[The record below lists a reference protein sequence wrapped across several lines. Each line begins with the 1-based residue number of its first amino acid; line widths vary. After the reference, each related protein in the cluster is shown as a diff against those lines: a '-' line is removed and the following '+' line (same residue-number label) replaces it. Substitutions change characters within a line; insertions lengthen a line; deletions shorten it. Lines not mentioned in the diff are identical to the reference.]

1 MLTVEENELL
11 TGVGPGTPMGDLL
24 REYWLP
30 AFFSW
35 ELQADGR
42 PLRVRLL
49 GEDFVAYRDTDGRTA
64 LLANHCPHR
73 GASLFFGRNEESG
86 LRCVYHGW
94 KFDRSGRCVDMPNEP
109 AESNFKD
116 KVRVRACPC
125 IERNGLAWVYLG
137 QREQPPEL
145 PALPWATLP
154 TGHCHISMRVQEC
167 NWAQAV
173 EGGIDSSHISFLHSR
188 METWRDPQQEHNL
201 QGAAV
206 PYSATDRQP
215 RFETVDTPNG
225 VLIGARRNADEGK
238 CYWRVT
244 QFLMPFYT
252 MIPGSLDPAG
262 NIGGHAWVPVDDERT
277 LTYSITW
284 NERHPLTDEEVERME
299 SYPGGG
305 IHYGL
310 AGMKPATTQ
319 PYGRFI
325 PALCRENDYGLDLEL
340 QRTKLFFG
348 IEQFGTQDSAIQE
361 TMGTIFDRSQEH
373 LGASDT
379 AVIRYRRRLI
389 AAAKAYREQG
399 ASPPGVDIP
408 EAYAVRSASVI
419 LPKETPWVEGTQEAL
434 VPYAAR

>member
-1 MLTVEENELL
+1 MLTVDENELL
-11 TGVGPGTPMGDLL
+11 TRVGPGTPMGDLL

-30 AFFSW
+30 AFFGW
-35 ELQADGR
+35 EVEADGR

-49 GEDFVAYRDTDGRTA
+49 GENFVAYRDSTGHVG
-64 LLANHCPHR
+64 LLADNCPHR
-73 GASLFFGRNEESG
+73 GASLFFGRNEEEG

-94 KFDRSGRCVDMPNEP
+94 KFDLSGRCMDMPNEP

-116 KVRVRACPC
+116 KVHARACPC
-125 IERNGLAWVYLG
+125 VERTGLVWAYLG
-137 QREQPPEL
+137 PRDEPPPP

-154 TGHCHISMRVQEC
+154 ADHCHVSMRVQEC

-188 METWRDPQQEHNL
+188 MESWRKAEQPTSAQ
-201 QGAAV
+201 ATTV
-206 PYSATDRQP
+206 PYSSTDRHP

-238 CYWRVT
+238 LYWRVT

-252 MIPGSLDPAG
+252 MIPGALDPAA
-262 NIGGHAWVPVDDERT
+262 NIGGHMWVPVDDERT
-277 LTYSITW
+277 LTYSVTW
-284 NERHPLTDEEVERME
+284 NERHPLSAEEVARME

-305 IHYGL
+305 IHYGF

-319 PYGRFI
+319 PYGKFI

-361 TMGTIFDRSQEH
+361 TMGTIFDRSHEH

-379 AVIRYRRRLI
+379 AVIRFRRRLI
-389 AAAKAYREQG
+389 SAARALRDEG
-399 ASPPGVDIP
+399 ATPPGVDIP
-408 EAYAVRSASVI
+408 EAYAVRSASVV
-419 LPKETPWVEGTQEAL
+419 LPEGESWLEGTKAAL
-434 VPYAAR
+434 VPYATP